1 MTISAR
7 WLILSY
13 PTLMQPVRALQST
26 GKSKACFTWHYAF
39 VKNSL
44 LSVTPHRVFKSN
56 WYAINYLHPSF
67 LIERSLLVGAVD
79 RPHFYHSNGGFISVF
94 FFWNSSLTS
103 GFRQQ
108 KMVCQIYDTPF
119 CTCLSVVKF
128 NLFLLLAYRHSPDTD
143 RLLFFMIVIIRTL
156 WFE

>member
-1 MTISAR
+1 M
-7 WLILSY
+7 WL
-13 PTLMQPVRALQST
+13 R
-26 GKSKACFTWHYAF
+26 
-39 VKNSL
+39 L

-108 KMVCQIYDTPF
+108 QMVCQIYDTPF

-156 WFE
+156 WFEWSVRVQQAAPAADYKTDGAWTENAAICAAVLFG